1 MIPILPIVKEWKQ
14 KQKESHR
21 TTLMFCDSIKM
32 GSYLSDA
39 LSFVIV
45 KKMIFTLRSE
55 LHKRFFPIYC
65 FILFPKY
72 ENYFLKF
79 KIDFSKYYFE

>member
-1 MIPILPIVKEWKQ
+1 MEAKN
-14 KQKESHR
+14 QKESYQ

-45 KKMIFTLRSE
+45 KKD
-55 LHKRFFPIYC
+55 
-65 FILFPKY
+65 
-72 ENYFLKF
+72 
-79 KIDFSKYYFE
+79 DFYVTIRIA